1 MWCVASISCGCAPL
15 VRVTRVVALVAHH
28 YRRSSFC
35 FVHVVPNPRIL
46 PSSNSLAQLRIW
58 IWCVHNI
65 FFGVLSKRTL
75 HEVILNCSVPNVLNR
90 FSWPVKYPLELQR
103 SSSSL
108 RLRHLPNLLSH
119 LALTPT
125 NLNPKSNLA
134 FKSSVIPCEIEP
146 IPPLSSILVHLVKP

>member
-1 MWCVASISCGCAPL
+1 MIIWILHWSYTHVRVQMGLEWSWSCWWAYTCCMWCVASISCGCAPL

-46 PSSNSLAQLRIW
+46 PSSNTLAQLRIW
-58 IWCVHNI
+58 IWYVHNI

-108 RLRHLPNLLSH
+108 RLRHLPISS
-119 LALTPT
+119 LT
-125 NLNPKSNLA
+125 
-134 FKSSVIPCEIEP
+134 
-146 IPPLSSILVHLVKP
+146 